1 MFLSDFL
8 QYVKQYGGER
18 GSVMT
23 TREPPVSKTEKSRA
37 KWAAS
42 IIFVIILAVLAIIV
56 IAPQGPHDR
65 PGSDGSNP
73 TAAEGATQ
81 GGLTGRTAP
90 AIAP

>member
-1 MFLSDFL
+1 
-8 QYVKQYGGER
+8 
-18 GSVMT
+18 MT

-37 KWAAS
+37 KWAAG
-42 IIFVIILAVLAIIV
+42 IILAILVAVLAIIV

-73 TAAEGATQ
+73 TATERAAQ

-90 AIAP
+90 AITP

>member
-1 MFLSDFL
+1 
-8 QYVKQYGGER
+8 
-18 GSVMT
+18 MT

-37 KWAAS
+37 KWAAG
-42 IIFVIILAVLAIIV
+42 VILAIIV
-56 IAPQGPHDR
+56 AVLAFIVMAPQGPHDR

-73 TAAEGATQ
+73 TAAERAAQ